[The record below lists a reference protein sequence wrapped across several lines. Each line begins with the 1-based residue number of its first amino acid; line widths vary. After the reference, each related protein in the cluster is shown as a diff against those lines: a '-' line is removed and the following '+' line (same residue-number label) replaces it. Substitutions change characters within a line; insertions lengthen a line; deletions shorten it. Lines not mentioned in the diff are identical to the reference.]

1 MDNIIF
7 LYYIILI
14 IFIVK
19 LFSLIFSGKKVNKKF
34 NYNKYFFNSLKN
46 KKNKK

>member
-34 NYNKYFFNSLKN
+34 NYNKYFFFKN